1 MKKHIPNMLTL
12 GNLLCG
18 FLAIGCIITG
28 DLRNATILI
37 FIALMLD
44 ALDGRV
50 ARILGVSNE
59 MGKEL
64 DSLADIVSFG
74 VAPAF
79 LAVHTYFNDFGQ
91 VGMLIAGLFP
101 LFGAYRLA
109 RFNITDQAESVKY
122 FKGVPITLA
131 GGIVAFLVLFSAS
144 IPLWVFIILYYG
156 LCILMVS
163 TMKIPSFKKVGRPK
177 NSVLITLFLF
187 YSFYLV
193 AKSRFESVP
202 LSFYIAL
209 GTYILLIVV
218 RYIKE
223 KEPKFPNKKK
233 VKKQKIKVI
242 RKKRMKQ

>member
-18 FLAIGCIITG
+18 FLSIGCIITG

-79 LAVHTYFNDFGQ
+79 LAVHTYFNGFGQ
-91 VGMLIAGLFP
+91 VGLLIAGLFP

-122 FKGVPITLA
+122 FKGIPITLA
-131 GGIVAFLVLFSAS
+131 GGIVAFCVLFE
-144 IPLWVFIILYYG
+144 I
-156 LCILMVS
+156 
-163 TMKIPSFKKVGRPK
+163 GRAH
-177 NSVLITLFLF
+177 V
-187 YSFYLV
+187 
-193 AKSRFESVP
+193 
-202 LSFYIAL
+202 
-209 GTYILLIVV
+209 
-218 RYIKE
+218 
-223 KEPKFPNKKK
+223 
-233 VKKQKIKVI
+233 
-242 RKKRMKQ
+242 